1 MSANVVLGV
10 PDNASDEDIRAAY
23 LAKVK
28 EFPPDRSPEQFEK
41 IRDAY
46 DALRDPRSRVRAM
59 LFSNDFMKP
68 LTTLVD
74 GLHAKRIYAGPHV
87 WREVLKSK

>member
-1 MSANVVLGV
+1 MSANEVLGV
-10 PDNASDEDIRAAY
+10 PDNASEEDIRAAY
-23 LAKVK
+23 LNKVK
-28 EFPPDRSPEQFEK
+28 EFPPDRSPEHFEK

-46 DALRDPRSRVRAM
+46 DALRDPRSRVQAM
-59 LFSNDFMKP
+59 LFSTDFMKP

-74 GLHAKRIYAGPHV
+74 GLKAKRIYAGPQV